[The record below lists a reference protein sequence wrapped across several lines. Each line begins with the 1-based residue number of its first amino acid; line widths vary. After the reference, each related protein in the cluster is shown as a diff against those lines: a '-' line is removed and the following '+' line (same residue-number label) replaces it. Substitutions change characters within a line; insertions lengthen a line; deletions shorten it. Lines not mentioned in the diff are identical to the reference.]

1 MDTKSTS
8 SSTTTPRSKGITKSN
23 STASAGAR
31 STKSHES
38 VSVVGPYPLGTL
50 RVLRPESSPRT
61 TTYSAVDQDD
71 DIGPPPLE
79 PAIEDAYQLSGSHHH
94 HHHHQQQQQQHQQ
107 QHRHHH
113 SGCQTSLAGP
123 SSSSSL
129 ASLTSSS
136 SAKRTRG
143 AQAHSM
149 GGGDVAIIIDLPDV
163 FTVGYDALSFTAQH
177 FGGVRDIPEGPHF
190 FWVTHPS
197 GVAARAGVWLLGS
210 QSRDRV
216 HVVQWDK
223 YNENLTEALSSEA
236 RNHAENVPNIHAKLI
251 PYSDPSKVGDAV
263 GQLSASKI
271 DANLAIWTQLTT
283 SITSSLLDR
292 ITGPQSGG
300 WIVHTL
306 DRGQGVVQFSAEVH
320 LERLVPNKNLQQRQL
335 KFTFERTT
343 RLFSLE
349 ARGSDRSLEA
359 MDPTKY
365 LLSRIEDPSN
375 DLVHDDLV
383 GELQFSFIVGMLL
396 GNDACLDQWWF
407 MVLKLLVKSHLLVE
421 KQPLLAAALWR
432 SLTAQIT
439 FGTKWLETTALDPE
453 EQRCRELRIG
463 LIIYKRRLE
472 EFLQSNEN
480 LITPDHLGVSTAF
493 SRLESALTD
502 LGWDL
507 ITDYVRRG
515 ILMLEDGE
523 EVELELSELD
533 AEDER
538 GEWAPEIVEL
548 DEHGH
553 EFGLVS
559 WD

>member
-1 MDTKSTS
+1 MDTKS
-8 SSTTTPRSKGITKSN
+8 SSTSTPRSKGITKSN

-61 TTYSAVDQDD
+61 ATYPLVDQDD
-71 DIGPPPLE
+71 DIGSPSLE
-79 PAIEDAYQLSGSHHH
+79 PPIEDVYQLSGFHD
-94 HHHHQQQQQQHQQ
+94 HQPHLP
-107 QHRHHH
+107 H
-113 SGCQTSLAGP
+113 QTSLAAP
-123 SSSSSL
+123 SSS
-129 ASLTSSS
+129 TSSS
-136 SAKRTRG
+136 SASSASSVRRTRG
-143 AQAHSM
+143 AQSHSM
-149 GGGDVAIIIDLPDV
+149 GGGDVTIFIDLPDV

-177 FGGVRDIPEGPHF
+177 FGGVRDVPEGPHF
-190 FWVTHPS
+190 FWVTHTS

-251 PYSDPSKVGDAV
+251 PYSDPSKVGGAV

-271 DANLAIWTQLTT
+271 ETNHAIWTQLTT
-283 SITSSLLDR
+283 SVTSSLLDR

-306 DRGQGVVQFSAEVH
+306 DRAQGVVQFSAEVQ
-320 LERLVPNKNLQQRQL
+320 LERLVPNKNLQQREL
-335 KFTFERTT
+335 KFTFDRTT
-343 RLFSLE
+343 RMFSLE
-349 ARGSDRSLEA
+349 SFGTDRSLEA
-359 MDPTKY
+359 IDPTKY
-365 LLSRIEDPSN
+365 LLSQIEHPTSG
-375 DLVHDDLV
+375 LVYEDLV

-407 MVLKLLVKSHLLVE
+407 MVLKLLVKSHSLVE

-432 SLTAQIT
+432 ALTAQIT
-439 FGTKWLETTALDPE
+439 FGTKWLETSALEPVE
-453 EQRCRELRIG
+453 HRCRELRIG
-463 LIIYKRRLE
+463 LIIYKRRME
-472 EFLQSNEN
+472 EFLQSDEN
-480 LITPDHLGVSTAF
+480 LITPNHLAVSTAF
-493 SRLESALTD
+493 SRLECVLTD

-507 ITDYVRRG
+507 TTDYVRKG
-515 ILMLEDGE
+515 LLMLEDGE

-548 DEHGH
+548 DEHGN